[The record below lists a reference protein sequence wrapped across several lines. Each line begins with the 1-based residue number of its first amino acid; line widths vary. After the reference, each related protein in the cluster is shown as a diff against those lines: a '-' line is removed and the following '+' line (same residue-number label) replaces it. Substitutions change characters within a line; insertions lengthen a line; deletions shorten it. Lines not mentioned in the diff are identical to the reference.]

1 VKQILIDLSH
11 PIRNG
16 MPLFPGT
23 PALQISQLND
33 LKENGFREK
42 QITLTTHVGTHLDA
56 PAHILEDGKFLDRLP
71 LSQFYGRALALN
83 VQAFKGKTIPPQIF
97 DSIVDPESLDFILF
111 HTNYAKLWGSEEY
124 WKDFPTLSPEAA
136 GRIIKMNL
144 KGIGFDVATVDPMD
158 SSEYLIHKKIL
169 SAGLIIIENL
179 TNLDKILNQR
189 FILSVF
195 PLNIHEADGFPVRA
209 VAMVENR

>member
-1 VKQILIDLSH
+1 MEQILIDLSH
-11 PIRNG
+11 PIHNG

-23 PALQISQLND
+23 PALKIRQLND
-33 LKENGFREK
+33 LKEDGFREK
-42 QITLTTHVGTHLDA
+42 QIVLTTHVGTHLDA
-56 PAHILEDGKFLDRLP
+56 PAHILDDGKFLDRLP
-71 LSQFYGRALALN
+71 LWQFYGRALTLN
-83 VQAFKGKTIPPQIF
+83 VQAFKGKAIPPQIF

-111 HTNYAKLWGSEEY
+111 YADYGKLWGSEEY

-136 GRIIKMNL
+136 ERIIKMDL

-158 SSEYLIHKKIL
+158 SREYLIHKKIL
-169 SAGLIIIENL
+169 SARLIIIENL

-195 PLNIHEADGFPVRA
+195 PLNVEDADGFPVRA
-209 VAMVENR
+209 VALVENR